1 MKTFKKVLIITA
13 IIIVP
18 IAIYFGLVFGIAH
31 SKHKQRE
38 ATKIEML
45 KVEHPCPNGCK
56 EIIEP
61 WGGVDISGLMRF
73 CAKNVES
80 SRRNVKH
87 GKWVVWVNTKVRI
100 DGFYNEGKK
109 DGRLTYYNND
119 GSTLSI
125 VEYRNGV
132 KVSEKQNEDI

>member
-1 MKTFKKVLIITA
+1 
-13 IIIVP
+13 
-18 IAIYFGLVFGIAH
+18 
-31 SKHKQRE
+31 
-38 ATKIEML
+38 ML